1 MRPRSPSLAGL
12 AALLVLDGCPLPQSV
27 PSVPAGSIPP
37 PRIVNDVSAPSGPS
51 CTLTAAGTKV
61 FFDPNASPGQIF
73 QVNATIADENYSE
86 AVDYR
91 WFVDYDPWTGVSPP
105 GYLPLQTGQ
114 LLPPTGP
121 TYTRRQVPT
130 QPFQPLGYGSKI
142 HVLELVISNGFDV
155 YPPDPSS
162 PQPLPCR
169 TPQTAPNS
177 YEVQSFKWVFVP
189 VANCA
194 TAVPPTC
201 PSSCP

>member
-1 MRPRSPSLAGL
+1 MRIPTSSAAALG
-12 AALLVLDGCPLPQSV
+12 ALLVAGCPLPQSV

-37 PRIVNDVSAPSGPS
+37 PRVVNDVSAPTGLS
-51 CTLTAAGTKV
+51 CALTTAGTTV
-61 FFDPNASPGQIF
+61 AFDPNAPPGQTF

-91 WFVDYDPWTGVSPP
+91 WFVDYDPSTGVSPP

-114 LLPPTGP
+114 LLPPTGVP
-121 TYTRRQVPT
+121 YTRRQVPT
-130 QPFQPLGYGSKI
+130 QPFQPLSYGNTI

-155 YPPDPSS
+155 CPPDPSS

-169 TPQTAPNS
+169 TPQTTRNS
-177 YEVQSFKWVFVP
+177 YEVQSYKWVFVP
-189 VANCA
+189 VPNCA
-194 TAVPPTC
+194 ALTPPTC